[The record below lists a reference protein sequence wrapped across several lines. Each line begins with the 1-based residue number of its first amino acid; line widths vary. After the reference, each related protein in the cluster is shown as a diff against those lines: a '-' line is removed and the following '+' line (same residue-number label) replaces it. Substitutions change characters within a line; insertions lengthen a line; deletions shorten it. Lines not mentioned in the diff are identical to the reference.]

1 MYDMKIRS
9 RGFLDTYNMYYIFLL
24 NINIY
29 NIYKKIIQFNIYIYI
44 YNWVK
49 KIEWILLII
58 YKILEVVL
66 YVFN

>member
-29 NIYKKIIQFNIYIYI
+29 NIYKKIIQFNIYIY
-44 YNWVK
+44 NWVK